1 MANVRNVYQQLTTV
15 SIPKQELS
23 DWASSMEDLS
33 KDDLRVFMM
42 LLTVL
47 NGYSPP
53 KTGSSIDPNNYCK
66 INEGQ
71 IATELYMSE
80 KRVKKSIKR
89 LLNEGIIEKGNS
101 SSVKNGYR
109 FTF

>member
-15 SIPKQELS
+15 SVPKQELA
-23 DWASSMEDLS
+23 DWVASSENLS
-33 KDDLRVFMM
+33 KDDLRVFIM

-53 KTGSSIDPNNYCK
+53 KNGVQSDPNNYCK
-66 INEGQ
+66 INEEQ
-71 IATELYMSE
+71 IAHELFITA
-80 KRVKKSIKR
+80 KKVKKSIKR
-89 LLNEGIIEKGNS
+89 LIEEGIIEKGNS
-101 SSVKNGYR
+101 SSIKNGYR

>member
-23 DWASSMEDLS
+23 DWVSSMEDLS

-53 KTGSSIDPNNYCK
+53 KTG
-66 INEGQ
+66 